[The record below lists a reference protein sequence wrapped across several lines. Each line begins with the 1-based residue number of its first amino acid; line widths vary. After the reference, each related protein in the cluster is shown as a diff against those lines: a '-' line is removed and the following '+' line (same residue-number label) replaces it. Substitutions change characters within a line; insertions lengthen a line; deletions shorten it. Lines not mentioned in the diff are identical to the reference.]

1 MRSILDSGV
10 ARKKLQ
16 GGGAMPLQA
25 FYAVNEKFII
35 EPEFFKVDEDQVG
48 GLQIFA
54 SRKCYFFSS
63 LNYTEILL
71 FPIDSYAKM
80 LLFEKSIKSYKDQN

>member
-1 MRSILDSGV
+1 
-10 ARKKLQ
+10 
-16 GGGAMPLQA
+16 MPLQA
-25 FYAVNEKFII
+25 FYTVNEKFII

-48 GLQIFA
+48 GITNFLHRESVI
-54 SRKCYFFSS
+54 FFSS